1 MRKRFN
7 ICLPLFIGDISKKF
21 DVIKAHHAQ
30 KEENME
36 YRSFPGTEVKAS
48 LLGMGC
54 MRLPTNEDGSINE
67 PEAIA
72 LIRYAIDHGVTYVD
86 TAYGY
91 HGGMSEVLVGKAL
104 KDGYREKVTLTS
116 KLPVWLVKT
125 YDDMERLLD
134 EQLGRL
140 QTDHLD
146 FYLLHALSADRFHEM
161 QRLDYKKFLCDM
173 ISKGKIRYPGFSFH
187 DSADTFREILDDF
200 DWKLAQAQMNL
211 LDEYNQATLDG
222 IKYAEQKGVG
232 IVVMEPLRGGML
244 AKNPPENVAKVY
256 AELDEDRTNIDW
268 CFRWL
273 YNQPGVKVILSGMSN
288 DAQLKDNL
296 RIFENTSA
304 NCLSEKQLD
313 GLTAVRKAYES
324 RVRIGCTGC
333 RYCADCPR
341 EVHIDRIFRELDT
354 CTMFDDMPRYAKT
367 YAKLVE
373 EKHDGSMCV
382 KCGKCEKVCPQKF
395 PIRKLLEEIDAEFH
409 AKA

>member
-1 MRKRFN
+1 
-7 ICLPLFIGDISKKF
+7 
-21 DVIKAHHAQ
+21 
-30 KEENME
+30 ME
-36 YRSFPGTEVKAS
+36 YRNFPGTDVNAS
-48 LLGMGC
+48 LLGIGC

-104 KDGYREKVTLTS
+104 RDGYREKVTLTS

-146 FYLLHALSADRFHEM
+146 FYLLHALNQKSFHDI
-161 QRLDYKKFLCDM
+161 QALDYKKFMNDM
-173 ISKGKIRYPGFSFH
+173 LRKGKIRYPGFSFH
-187 DSADTFREILDDF
+187 DNAEVFREILNDF
-200 DWKLAQAQMNL
+200 DWKLAQVQMNV
-211 LDEYNQATLDG
+211 LDEFNQATLDG
-222 IKYAEQKGVG
+222 IKLAEKKGVG
-232 IVVMEPLRGGML
+232 IVIMEPLRGGML
-244 AKNPPENVAKVY
+244 AKNPPENVAEVY
-256 AELDEDRTNIDW
+256 AKLGGNRTHIDW

-273 YNQPGVKVILSGMSN
+273 YDQPGAKVILSGMSN
-288 DAQLKDNL
+288 EAQLKDNIN
-296 RIFENTSA
+296 IFANTSA
-304 NCLSEKQLD
+304 NCLTDSERA
-313 GLTAVRKAYES
+313 GLTEVRKAYES
-324 RVRIGCTGC
+324 RVRVGCTGC

-341 EVHIDRIFRELDT
+341 EVHIDRIFRELDS
-354 CTMFDDMPRYAKT
+354 CTMFDDMERYGKV
-367 YAKLVE
+367 YAKLVA

-382 KCGKCEKVCPQKF
+382 KCGKCESACPQKF
-395 PIRKLLEEIDAEFH
+395 PIRKLLEEIDSEFH